1 VFGFIPES
9 VFTFIPESRS
19 ESSRN
24 PVHLDPG
31 TAFTFARN
39 PHLAHTPSRSQTEVG
54 VSHFAKYPSHPRR
67 YLLAST
73 LTRSLKRT
81 FTGELSNVLG
91 TTKNPASLGLGF
103 GI

>member
-24 PVHLDPG
+24 GVHLDPG
-31 TAFTFARN
+31 TAFAFARN
-39 PHLAHTPSRSQTEVG
+39 PHYKQICFEALIRLRVLRVFSTNQAGTRQQ
-54 VSHFAKYPSHPRR
+54 AKSNSN
-67 YLLAST
+67 ADFIIW
-73 LTRSLKRT
+73 LTRLAPQSQVAL
-81 FTGELSNVLG
+81 
-91 TTKNPASLGLGF
+91 TTR